1 MRKERSFSRDASST
15 TTGDKMEINK
25 TVSNPMLVGAM
36 QLIKADGNNPDP
48 AHQVMFLE
56 QLDGAELLAPA
67 DVKAEVGP
75 DGEKLMDKKHTVR
88 FPVLTGADGRR
99 FFVVFTDNAALERAR
114 KLEGA
119 SKLPEEF
126 VSEAVTVKLADM
138 AKFILTPGPDGS
150 ENTTFGI
157 VINPFMENIVIPKS
171 LMMNIVAKRAQEARA
186 RLEKATKR
194 MEAMEGGDIIQF
206 PTGEKK
212 EED

>member
-1 MRKERSFSRDASST
+1 MRRERSFSRDASSI

-36 QLIKADGNNPDP
+36 QLIKSDGKNPDP

-56 QLDGAELLAPA
+56 QLDSAELLAPA

-99 FFVVFTDNAALERAR
+99 FFVVFTDNAALEKAR

-126 VSEAVTVKLADM
+126 VSEAVTVKLADL

-150 ENTTFGI
+150 ENTTYGI

-171 LMMNIVAKRAQEARA
+171 LMMNIVAKRAREARA
-186 RLEKATKR
+186 RLEKATKK